1 MSGYLEGV
9 LVLLAINVVYAYA
22 AFLPI
27 AAGQLNLGVAG
38 FAAIGG
44 YASAYLSTK
53 LALSPLIAIP
63 LGGVAAGLVGL
74 AVAVPVLRTRGIYLA
89 LATFALGEIVRASI
103 LNLEVVGGAAGYPVT
118 AFIRLPTI
126 AMFAL
131 GVTVLVWLLFA
142 TRFGIAITAVH
153 DDERVA
159 DLMGLDVRAFQVA
172 AFTLGSAIAGIG
184 GGLYAHHFSYIEA
197 QYFSISLSISIVLYV
212 LLGGTQS
219 VIGPL
224 LGAAVFTLLP
234 ELLRGSAQ
242 WRYVLFA
249 AILIVVMVI
258 RPQGLITGA
267 QIRRLARPAERGEP
281 EGAGRMSATD
291 SILTLDNVSKRF
303 GGLAVVENLSFSVR
317 RGACTGLI
325 GPNGAG
331 KTTVFNLITGVYP
344 IDRGPHRS
352 RRRRHRRHSLAA
364 AHSSWRRAQ
373 FPEHPADAASQ
384 RAGKRAGRPAL
395 PQQRLLRRASA
406 GQPHARQSLAGG
418 GARGARRGGL
428 GDYERATVGSLPY
441 GLQKRIELVRALMAQ
456 PRLLLLDEPAA
467 GLNPAE
473 TDALRERITT
483 ICRDRGITLLVVEH
497 DMHFV
502 GALCKQVIV
511 LNFGRKIAEGTPEQ
525 VREDALVREAYL
537 GTDAAEQRHAS

>member
-44 YASAYLSTK
+44 YASAYLSTT

-103 LNLEVVGGAAGYPVT
+103 LNLDVVGGAAGYPVT

-172 AFTLGSAIAGIG
+172 AFTLGSVIAGIG

-212 LLGGTQS
+212 LVRRNAERDRAVARCGC
-219 VIGPL
+219 VH
-224 LGAAVFTLLP
+224 AAAGVAARQRAMA
-234 ELLRGSAQ
+234 LRAVC
-242 WRYVLFA
+242 RDPY
-249 AILIVVMVI
+249 
-258 RPQGLITGA
+258 
-267 QIRRLARPAERGEP
+267 RRDGHSSARPGHRRANPPVAWPADQREP
-281 EGAGRMSATD
+281 EGAGRVSATD
-291 SILTLDNVSKRF
+291 TILTLDNVSKHF

-317 RGACTGLI
+317 RGSCTGLI

-344 IDRGPHRS
+344 IDAGRIVLDGVDIAKIPS
-352 RRRRHRRHSLAA
+352 RRRIHHGVARNFQNIRLMPHLSALENVLVGQHCQNGGFFGVLQPVNLVPGNRWREEARAALEEAGLAA
-364 AHSSWRRAQ
+364 
-373 FPEHPADAASQ
+373 
-384 RAGKRAGRPAL
+384 
-395 PQQRLLRRASA
+395 
-406 GQPHARQSLAGG
+406 
-418 GARGARRGGL
+418 
-428 GDYERATVGSLPY
+428 YERATVGSLPY
-441 GLQKRIELVRALMAQ
+441 GLQKRIELVRALMAK

-473 TDALRERITT
+473 TDALRERIT
-483 ICRDRGITLLVVEH
+483 DNL
-497 DMHFV
+497 
-502 GALCKQVIV
+502 
-511 LNFGRKIAEGTPEQ
+511 P
-525 VREDALVREAYL
+525 
-537 GTDAAEQRHAS
+537 